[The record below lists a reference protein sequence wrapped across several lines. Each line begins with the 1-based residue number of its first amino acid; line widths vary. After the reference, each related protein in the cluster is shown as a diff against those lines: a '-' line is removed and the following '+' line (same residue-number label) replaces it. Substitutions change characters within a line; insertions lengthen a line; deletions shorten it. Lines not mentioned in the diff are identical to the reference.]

1 MLLLTGSLTLDN
13 FARYIFRRTYMC
25 DCETAGGEFSEGQLL
40 PMAWE
45 VDGEL
50 IDDKSLYILRLIGIH
65 LLSLPEDTKDKLIDV
80 LKDSLGIKDFKELGK
95 LYVVEFATGDKYTVC
110 KVVYHENKLAFQDVN
125 TGGIVSDPY
134 VGFQEIKC

>member
-1 MLLLTGSLTLDN
+1 
-13 FARYIFRRTYMC
+13 MC
-25 DCETAGGEFSEGQLL
+25 KYKDEEYESETAGGVELPDHMLL

-45 VDGEL
+45 VEGE
-50 IDDKSLYILRLIGIH
+50 IDDKSLYILRLIGCH
-65 LLSLPEDTKDKLIDV
+65 LLNLPEDTKDKLIGV

-110 KVVYHENKLAFQDVN
+110 RVVYHEDKLAFQDVN

-134 VGFQEIKC
+134 VGFQQIKC

>member
-1 MLLLTGSLTLDN
+1 
-13 FARYIFRRTYMC
+13 MC